1 MTAPLRHPLVA
12 DGRGHRR
19 PETLAALARRDEL
32 IRLTVAVY
40 FPGSSAND
48 AAHRL
53 HTALHRYECG
63 AWRRDRVSD
72 VCPSRHTG
80 RINGHCWQILPRDR
94 AHAEATINPG
104 DPQQYSLPKHR
115 ALVAGL

>member
-1 MTAPLRHPLVA
+1 M
-12 DGRGHRR
+12 
-19 PETLAALARRDEL
+19 
-32 IRLTVAVY
+32 TVAVY

-80 RINGHCWQILPRDR
+80 RINGHCWQILRVIERTP
-94 AHAEATINPG
+94 TIKL
-104 DPQQYSLPKHR
+104 DESTSLPDTWAR
-115 ALVAGL
+115 LRELVNAA